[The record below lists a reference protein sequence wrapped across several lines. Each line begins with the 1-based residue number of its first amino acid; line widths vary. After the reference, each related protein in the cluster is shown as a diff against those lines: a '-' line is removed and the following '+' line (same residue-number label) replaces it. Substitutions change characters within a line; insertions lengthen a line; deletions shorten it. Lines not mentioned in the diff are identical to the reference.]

1 MVKNKYFYKFILVMG
16 LLLTMIFT
24 LSFTQSA
31 LVHASETPIATD
43 TDTSH
48 KNPNNRFEFDAGM
61 LEEARR
67 IINGSSELDNSQLTQ
82 LHQIGF
88 TDTQI
93 ELLIEITKNPCA
105 ADIDELNKPDDMRIV
120 LPFLFIL
127 AIIGVGYTYHKA
139 KPSH

>member
-67 IINGSSELDNSQLTQ
+67 IINGSSELDVSQLTQ

-105 ADIDELNKPDDMRIV
+105 ADIDELNKPYDMRIV
-120 LPFLFIL
+120 LPFLLFL
-127 AIIGVGYTYHKA
+127 TIIGVGYTYHKA